1 MYSLQNIKEYLIFR
15 IDLRREIAR
24 GRQGTTHN
32 AHATPAAILTGYFDF
47 DSWATDE
54 FKYTNNIGSAIQPLG
69 CVFSKVTNVSRASK
83 ASNTSQTKQ

>member
-54 FKYTNNIGSAIQPLG
+54 NLNIQIIL
-69 CVFSKVTNVSRASK
+69 VLRFSH
-83 ASNTSQTKQ
+83 